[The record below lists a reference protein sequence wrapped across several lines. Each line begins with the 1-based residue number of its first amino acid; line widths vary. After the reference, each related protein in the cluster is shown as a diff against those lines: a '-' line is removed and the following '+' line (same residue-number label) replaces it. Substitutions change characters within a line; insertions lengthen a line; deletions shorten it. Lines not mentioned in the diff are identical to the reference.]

1 MRDDLMSNLKVYAV
15 LLAVMLAA
23 LLVLAGCQPPP
34 PDSPIRRPVEPNYG
48 IVYDDDIM
56 EKTYHATEALLQR
69 TIQPLDKSTPILVA
83 SLVNVDKLDESSSL
97 GRILAEA
104 ISDRMAQLG
113 YHISEVRLRG
123 TMAVKKDVGQLMLT
137 RDLRRLKSQFN
148 AQAVVAGTYA
158 VGKYKVHISLKL
170 INVNNGRVISATTYG
185 LALGSDTKALVGGVA
200 ML

>member
-1 MRDDLMSNLKVYAV
+1 MFGFKVSAVVSAAV
-15 LLAVMLAA
+15 LVTLFLST
-23 LLVLAGCQPPP
+23 GCQPLP
-34 PDSPIRRPVEPNYG
+34 PDSPVRRPVEPNYG
-48 IVYDDDIM
+48 IVYDDSII
-56 EKTYHATEALLQR
+56 EETYYATEALLQR
-69 TIQPLDKSTPILVA
+69 TVQPLDKSTPILVA

-113 YHISEVRLRG
+113 YYINEVRLRG
-123 TMAVKKDVGQLMLT
+123 TMAVKEDVGQLMLS

-185 LALGSDTKALVGGVA
+185 LALGTDTKALLGVA